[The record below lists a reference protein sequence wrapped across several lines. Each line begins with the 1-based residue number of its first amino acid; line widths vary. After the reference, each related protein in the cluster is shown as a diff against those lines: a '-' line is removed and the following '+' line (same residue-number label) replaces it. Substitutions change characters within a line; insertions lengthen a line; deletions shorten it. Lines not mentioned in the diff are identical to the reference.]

1 MTQRL
6 FLSAPT
12 EHAGSADR
20 FGAYLTSAIAVEV
33 LSTWHAGIEEIQKYP
48 DSSSRRADCLAQN
61 LSQIDRATV
70 FVCLTCGGRPV
81 TTLCELGYAVARG
94 IPVVWVHGAKDEST
108 LFDAHANVTV
118 FITENPFYVADKV
131 AEWIRQREAA

>member
-1 MTQRL
+1 MNQRVYVA
-6 FLSAPT
+6 APT
-12 EHAGSADR
+12 EHAASADH
-20 FGAYLTSAIAVEV
+20 FGSYLRTAIGAEIV
-33 LSTWHAGIEEIQKYP
+33 STWQTETDLEKSPRDPAT
-48 DSSSRRADCLAQN
+48 RADKLARN

-94 IPVVWVHGAKDEST
+94 IPVVWVHGAKDESA

-118 FITENPFYVADKV
+118 FITENPFRVVDRV
-131 AEWIRQREAA
+131 AEWIQRREAA